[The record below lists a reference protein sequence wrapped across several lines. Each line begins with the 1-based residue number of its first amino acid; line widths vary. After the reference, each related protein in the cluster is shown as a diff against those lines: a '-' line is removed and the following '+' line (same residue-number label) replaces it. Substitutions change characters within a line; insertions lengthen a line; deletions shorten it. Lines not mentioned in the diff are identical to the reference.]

1 MGTTTSRL
9 QLATRYSRLLKK
21 MNHSLAHTRP
31 IVIIG
36 AGGIVNTAHLP
47 AYKLAGYQVA
57 GIYDVHREKAQ
68 NTARN
73 FNIQKVYESLQQ
85 AVDHSPEKVIYDVA
99 VPGAEILGILQHL
112 PDHAAV
118 LMQKP
123 MGNDYKEAQQILE
136 LTRTK
141 QMTAG
146 VNFQLRYAPYINTVR
161 QLIRQGAIGELCDI
175 EVHVNVFTP
184 WHLWTFLFESPRVEI
199 LYHSIH
205 YIDLVRSFLGNPFGM
220 YAKTVRHPNMFQLA
234 SVRSNIIM
242 DYGDM
247 VRANILTNHCHQF
260 GLKHQRSYLKFEG
273 TRGAIK
279 VTLGVLINYPQGM
292 PDTIEYVSMKGPEA
306 GEWKTVPVTGTWFP
320 HAFIGSME
328 QIMLAADKQ
337 IAEADNSVEDC
348 IDTMACVEAAYKSS
362 EQGGVSLTDIR

>member
-1 MGTTTSRL
+1 
-9 QLATRYSRLLKK
+9 
-21 MNHSLAHTRP
+21 MNQSKP

-57 GIYDVHREKAQ
+57 GIYDVNKEKAQ
-68 NTARN
+68 ETAAN
-73 FNIQKVYESLQQ
+73 FNIPQVYDSLQQ
-85 AVDHSPEKVIYDVA
+85 AVDHAADAVVFDVA
-99 VPGAEILGILQHL
+99 VPGAEIMNILQQL
-112 PDHAAV
+112 PARATV

-123 MGNDYKEAQQILE
+123 MGNDFKAAQEILQ
-136 LTRTK
+136 LTRDK
-141 QMTAG
+141 QMMAG
-146 VNFQLRYAPYINTVR
+146 VNFQLRYAPYIKAVR

-260 GLKHQRSYLKFEG
+260 GLKHQASYIKFEG

-292 PDTIEYVSMKGPEA
+292 PDTIEYVSMNGPGA
-306 GEWKTVPVTGTWFP
+306 GEWKTVPVEGTWFP
-320 HAFIGSME
+320 HAFMGSME
-328 QIMLAADKQ
+328 QMMLAVNKE
-337 IAEADNSVEDC
+337 IAEPDNSVEDC
-348 IDTMACVEAAYKSS
+348 IDTMACVEAAYRSS
-362 EQGGVSLTDIR
+362 EQGGMPLL